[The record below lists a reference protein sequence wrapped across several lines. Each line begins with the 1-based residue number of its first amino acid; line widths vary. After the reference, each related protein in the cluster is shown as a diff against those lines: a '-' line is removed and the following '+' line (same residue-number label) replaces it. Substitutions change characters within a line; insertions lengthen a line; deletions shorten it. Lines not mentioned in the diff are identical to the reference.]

1 MARKP
6 QRQDDDSSPLDDQ
19 LRGTIGTTIRQARK
33 GRGLTQE
40 DVAELLGI
48 SAEFYARI
56 ERGHALPS
64 VPTFHKI
71 IRALE
76 VSADSALGLAASAN
90 ASGSQVPRKAEY
102 DIPEIRRIMRRLRDS
117 SGGQVR
123 LVTLLV
129 KELERTFVDNAAAA
143 DDEQP

>member
-6 QRQDDDSSPLDDQ
+6 SRQDDDNSALDDQ
-19 LRGTIGTTIRQARK
+19 LRGTIGVTIRLARK

-71 IRALE
+71 IRALD
-76 VSADSALGLAASAN
+76 VSADTALGLMASAN
-90 ASGSQVPRKAEY
+90 ASNSQAGRKAEY

-117 SGGQVR
+117 SAGQVR

-129 KELERTFVDNAAAA
+129 KELERTFVGESEED
-143 DDEQP
+143 QPQP